1 MVRFQSRN
9 NNLLERENTMS
20 KENVRKFYELL
31 VNNLDVADELKNSVV
46 VRGEA
51 EAEKTVAQIIGF
63 AAEKGFDFTV
73 GELAQFEIENQQ
85 ELTPEELEKINAAGG
100 GYCLVVGV
108 GWGEGYGI
116 GYTKCT
122 IIGKG
127 IGLAWS
133 DSNDLENEEG
143 NRMAKDIV
151 EVVAHATS
159 KIIGK

>member
-1 MVRFQSRN
+1 MRYHGRN
-9 NNLLERENTMS
+9 NNMMERKNKMS
-20 KENVRKFYELL
+20 KENIQKFYELL
-31 VNNLDVADELKNSVV
+31 KQDPAVVNDLKKAVEGADNTGKAACCLVE
-46 VRGEA
+46 
-51 EAEKTVAQIIGF
+51 F
-63 AAEKGFDFTV
+63 AGSKGFDFTV

-100 GYCLVVGV
+100 GYCLGVGV

-133 DSNDLENEEG
+133 DSNNLENEEG

-151 EVVAHATS
+151 EVVAHAGS

>member
-1 MVRFQSRN
+1 LRFHSRN
-9 NNLLERENTMS
+9 NDVHERKNNMS
-20 KENVRKFYELL
+20 KENVQKFYELL
-31 VNNLDVADELKNSVV
+31 MNDKAAAEELKKIAAGKDIAEPEKAAAMVV
-46 VRGEA
+46 E
-51 EAEKTVAQIIGF
+51 F
-63 AAEKGFDFTV
+63 AAGKGFDFTA
-73 GELAQFEIENQQ
+73 GELAQFEQENQQ

-100 GYCLVVGV
+100 GYCLGVGV

-151 EVVAHATS
+151 EVVAHAGS

>member
-1 MVRFQSRN
+1 
-9 NNLLERENTMS
+9 MS
-20 KENVRKFYELL
+20 KENVQKFYELL
-31 VNNLDVADELKNSVV
+31 MNDKAAAEELKKIAAGKDIAEPEKAAAMVV
-46 VRGEA
+46 E
-51 EAEKTVAQIIGF
+51 F
-63 AAEKGFDFTV
+63 AAGKGFDFTAK
-73 GELAQFEIENQQ
+73 ELAEFEQENQR

-100 GYCLVVGV
+100 GYCLGIGV

-133 DSNDLENEEG
+133 DSNDLENAEG

>member
-1 MVRFQSRN
+1 
-9 NNLLERENTMS
+9 MS

-31 VNNLDVADELKNSVV
+31 INNPAVANELKNSVDV
-46 VRGEA
+46 CGEA
-51 EAEKTVAQIIGF
+51 DAEKTVAFIIGF
-63 AAEKGFDFTV
+63 AAEKGFEFT
-73 GELAQFEIENQQ
+73 GEELAEFELENQQ

-100 GYCLVVGV
+100 GYCLGLGV
-108 GWGEGYGI
+108 GWNEGYGI

-127 IGLAWS
+127 IGLTWS
-133 DSNDLENEEG
+133 DTNDLENKEG

>member
-1 MVRFQSRN
+1 MRYHGRN
-9 NNLLERENTMS
+9 NNMTERKNKMS
-20 KENVRKFYELL
+20 KENIQKFYELL
-31 VNNLDVADELKNSVV
+31 KQDPAVVNDLKKAVEGADNTGKAACCLVE
-46 VRGEA
+46 
-51 EAEKTVAQIIGF
+51 F
-63 AAEKGFDFTV
+63 AGSKGFDFTV

-100 GYCLVVGV
+100 GYCLGVGV

-151 EVVAHATS
+151 EVVAHAGS

>member
-1 MVRFQSRN
+1 
-9 NNLLERENTMS
+9 MS
-20 KENVRKFYELL
+20 KENIQRFYELL
-31 VNNLDVADELKNSVV
+31 KQDPAVVNDLKKAVEGADNTGKAACCLVE
-46 VRGEA
+46 
-51 EAEKTVAQIIGF
+51 F
-63 AAEKGFDFTV
+63 AGSKGFDFTV

-100 GYCLVVGV
+100 GYCLGVGV

-133 DSNDLENEEG
+133 DSNNLENEEG

-151 EVVAHATS
+151 EVVAHAGS

>member
-1 MVRFQSRN
+1 
-9 NNLLERENTMS
+9 MS
-20 KENVRKFYELL
+20 KENVQKFYELL
-31 VNNLDVADELKNSVV
+31 MNDKAAAEELKKIAAGKDIAEPEKAAAMVV
-46 VRGEA
+46 E
-51 EAEKTVAQIIGF
+51 F
-63 AAEKGFDFTV
+63 AAGKGFDFTA
-73 GELAQFEIENQQ
+73 GELAQFEQENQQ

-100 GYCLVVGV
+100 GYCLGVGV

-151 EVVAHATS
+151 EVVAHAGS

>member
-1 MVRFQSRN
+1 
-9 NNLLERENTMS
+9 MS
-20 KENVRKFYELL
+20 KETVQKFYEMLMQTPDAVEAL
-31 VNNLDVADELKNSVV
+31 NKATEGVESAKNAACILI
-46 VRGEA
+46 E
-51 EAEKTVAQIIGF
+51 F
-63 AAEKGFDFTV
+63 AKNRGFDFSI
-73 GELAQFEIENQQ
+73 EDLAAFEQKNQR

-100 GYCLVVGV
+100 GYCLGVGV

-151 EVVAHATS
+151 EVVAHAGS